1 MKKLWLTTLVVL
13 CAMQAVARAD
23 DYPSKP
29 ITMVNPGPPGGAID
43 SVARIIAE
51 AMTNDLKQKVVM
63 LNMDGAGGTIATAR
77 VAHAAPDGYTVL
89 FHHIGIATAP
99 ALYKH
104 LQYDTLKD
112 LTPVGL
118 TTEVPM
124 VLLARKGF
132 PPNTVAE
139 LVSYLKEQGKG
150 ILMATAGPGNVSEL
164 CASVLQRQ
172 LETNFTSVPYRGSPP
187 ALLDIEGDR
196 VDFMC
201 DQTSTAGPQITAKA
215 VRAYGVA
222 AKSRL
227 PILSDVPTLTEQG
240 LPFVFSIWQGVYV
253 PAGTPEPIVK
263 RLSESLQR
271 ALASETVKTKLAP
284 LGVTTLDPSRATPAA
299 HAAFLQ
305 EELKHWADIY
315 KDTPKQ

>member
-1 MKKLWLTTLVVL
+1 MKKLWLTTLVAL
-13 CAMQAVARAD
+13 CVFQGSAQAD

-29 ITMVNPGPPGGAID
+29 ITMANPGPAGGAID
-43 SVARIIAE
+43 SVARVIAE
-51 AMTNDLKQKVVM
+51 AMTEDLKQNIVM
-63 LNMDGAGGTIATAR
+63 LNLDGAGGTIATAR

-118 TTEVPM
+118 TSEVPM
-124 VLLARKGF
+124 VLLARKNF
-132 PPNTVAE
+132 PPKTVAE
-139 LVSYLKEQGKG
+139 LIPYLKQQGKQ

-164 CASVLQRQ
+164 CASVFERQ
-172 LETNFTSVPYRGSPP
+172 LGTNFTFVPYRGSPP
-187 ALLDIEGDR
+187 ALIDIEGDR

-201 DQTSTAGPQITAKA
+201 DQTSTAASQIKAKA
-215 VRAYGVA
+215 VRTYGVA
-222 AKSRL
+222 ANSRL
-227 PILSDVPTLTEQG
+227 PILPDVPTLTEQG
-240 LPFVFSIWQGVYV
+240 LPFAFSIWQGVYV
-253 PAGTPEPIVK
+253 PSGTPDAIIK
-263 RLSESLQR
+263 RLSEALQH
-271 ALASETVKTKLAP
+271 ALASEAVKAKLAP
-284 LGVTTLDPSRATPAA
+284 LGVTLLDPSQATPAA

-305 EELKHWADIY
+305 GELKHWAEIY

>member
-1 MKKLWLTTLVVL
+1 MRKLWLTTLVAL
-13 CAMQAVARAD
+13 CALQGTTQAE

-29 ITMVNPGPPGGAID
+29 VTMVNPGPPGGAID
-43 SVARIIAE
+43 SVARIIAA
-51 AMTNDLKQKVVM
+51 AMTEDLKQNIVM
-63 LNMDGAGGTIATAR
+63 LNLDGAGGTIATAR
-77 VAHAAPDGYTVL
+77 VAHARPDGYTVL

-99 ALYKH
+99 SLYKQ
-104 LQYDTLKD
+104 LSYDTLKD

-124 VLLARKGF
+124 VLLARKSF
-132 PPNTVAE
+132 PPNTVEE
-139 LVSYLKEQGKG
+139 LVPYLKQQGKQ
-150 ILMATAGPGNVSEL
+150 ILMATAGSGNVSEL
-164 CASVLQRQ
+164 CASVFQRQ
-172 LETNFTSVPYRGSPP
+172 LGTDFTYVPYRGSPP

-201 DQTSTAGPQITAKA
+201 DQTSTAASQINAKLL
-215 VRAYGVA
+215 RTYGVA
-222 AKSRL
+222 ATSRL

-240 LPFVFSIWQGVYV
+240 LPFVFSIWQGLYV
-253 PAGTPEPIVK
+253 PAGTPEPIIK

-271 ALASETVKTKLAP
+271 ALGSEALKTKLAP

-299 HAAFLQ
+299 HAAFLR
-305 EELKHWADIY
+305 EELQHWADVY